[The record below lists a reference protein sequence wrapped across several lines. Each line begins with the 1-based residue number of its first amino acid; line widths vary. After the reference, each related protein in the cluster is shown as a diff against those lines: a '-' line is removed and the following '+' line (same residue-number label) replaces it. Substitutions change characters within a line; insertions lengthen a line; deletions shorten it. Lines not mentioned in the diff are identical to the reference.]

1 MIGKQILHYKIKEK
15 LGEGGM
21 GIVYLA
27 EDTKLGRMVAV
38 KSLPQR
44 IAANRDERERFKIE
58 ARSAAALNHPN
69 IMTIHNIEEI
79 DDELFIVM

>member
-27 EDTKLGRMVAV
+27 EDSKLGRMVAV
-38 KSLPQR
+38 KSLPQKM
-44 IAANRDERERFKIE
+44 NFPE
-58 ARSAAALNHPN
+58 
-69 IMTIHNIEEI
+69 
-79 DDELFIVM
+79 